1 MTKSYE
7 ITGTTPKV
15 TGAGTDRIPRKW
27 LVQDGIAYLMKAT
40 NTSGCG
46 FHVPV
51 GKVKVVA

>member
-1 MTKSYE
+1 MNKSYE
-7 ITGTTPKV
+7 ITGITPKV

-40 NTSGCG
+40 NTSGFG